1 MSLLFALEET
11 REFFM
16 EAFLKALREKPLN
29 KISVKELCQRT
40 GYNRSTFYYYFEDV
54 YDLRKQVETNLIHSI
69 ISEISLQPNLTDEK
83 FIKSLITVH
92 KVYGEI
98 IVFLNRDS
106 SFYESY
112 KQALQPHL
120 LAFLK
125 VEKLNTELDL
135 IFDFV
140 MGGIFA
146 LLEKYARQD
155 IPLTV
160 EELTL
165 FIQEQINKL
174 SVWHSYSNNE
184 NSH

>member
-83 FIKSLITVH
+83 FIKSLITVN

-112 KQALQPHL
+112 K
-120 LAFLK
+120 
-125 VEKLNTELDL
+125 
-135 IFDFV
+135 
-140 MGGIFA
+140 
-146 LLEKYARQD
+146 
-155 IPLTV
+155 
-160 EELTL
+160 
-165 FIQEQINKL
+165 
-174 SVWHSYSNNE
+174 
-184 NSH
+184 

>member
-1 MSLLFALEET
+1 MLF
-11 REFFM
+11 
-16 EAFLKALREKPLN
+16 
-29 KISVKELCQRT
+29 
-40 GYNRSTFYYYFEDV
+40 RS
-54 YDLRKQVETNLIHSI
+54 
-69 ISEISLQPNLTDEK
+69 
-83 FIKSLITVH
+83 
-92 KVYGEI
+92 
-98 IVFLNRDS
+98 
-106 SFYESY
+106 
-112 KQALQPHL
+112 
-120 LAFLK
+120 FLK

-146 LLEKYARQD
+146 LLEKYAKQD